1 MQSRG
6 RTDPDGKEDEVGK
19 LELERNKLRD
29 EERSIVQ
36 QLRELRPRLQELR
49 TQLQD
54 HRDKRDQLNETIKVL
69 KKERDEL
76 RNRAREHIQQ
86 FTEVRKST
94 PSGRR
99 AVAAEKELAALE
111 WKVQTSILDRD
122 EEKRLMRQIASRESQ
137 VIGNRKLQDLRG
149 NIDKYKRDGDLV
161 HAKIQE
167 LALESQKHHLE
178 IVKIREEQQAVR
190 QEIDEKEAL
199 WEVTR
204 EKAIIA
210 AQKYLMARNQS
221 RYSSRII
228 RTEKDRLHR
237 ETLKAAAKEK
247 LDKGGKLSLLELN
260 ALYEGEGDDEDERE
274 DQAN

>member
-1 MQSRG
+1 M
-6 RTDPDGKEDEVGK
+6 
-19 LELERNKLRD
+19 ELERNRLRD
-29 EERSIVQ
+29 EERAIVQ

-49 TQLQD
+49 GQLQE
-54 HRDKRDQLNETIKVL
+54 HRDKRDQLNETIKLL

-76 RNRAREHIQQ
+76 RNKAKDRIEQ
-86 FTEVRKST
+86 FTEIRKST
-94 PSGRR
+94 PGGRR
-99 AVAAEKELAALE
+99 AVVAEKELAALE

-137 VIGNRKLQDLRG
+137 VIGNRKLNELRG
-149 NIDKYKRDGDLV
+149 NIDRYKRDGDVV

-167 LALESQKHHLE
+167 LATESQKHHLE
-178 IVKIREEQQAVR
+178 IVRIREEQASVR
-190 QEIDEKEAL
+190 QEISEKEAL

-221 RYSSRII
+221 RYSTRML

-260 ALYEGEGDDEDERE
+260 ALYEGEGEDEEERE
-274 DQAN
+274 EQSS